1 MNDQEKEIIRMFE
14 AKLKEK
20 YVTDTREEIIS
31 FLDKFIVNMVLIG
44 YSDEL
49 LRCLFD
55 VRQAVVLGKE
65 IQKEMEETDNE

>member
-1 MNDQEKEIIRMFE
+1 MTNKEKEIIRMFE

-44 YSDEL
+44 YSDEFIEKL
-49 LRCLFD
+49 LFIRYNYINGTGGNNND
-55 VRQAVVLGKE
+55 
-65 IQKEMEETDNE
+65 

>member
-20 YVTDTREEIIS
+20 YVTDACEEIIS

-44 YSDEL
+44 YSDEFIEKL
-49 LRCLFD
+49 LFIRYNYINVTGGNNND
-55 VRQAVVLGKE
+55 
-65 IQKEMEETDNE
+65 

>member
-31 FLDKFIVNMVLIG
+31 FLDKFLVNMVLMG
-44 YSDEL
+44 YSDEFIEE
-49 LRCLFD
+49 LFFIRYNYINTTGGNNND
-55 VRQAVVLGKE
+55 
-65 IQKEMEETDNE
+65 

>member
-44 YSDEL
+44 YSDEFIEKL
-49 LRCLFD
+49 LFIRYNYINMAGGNNND
-55 VRQAVVLGKE
+55 
-65 IQKEMEETDNE
+65 

>member
-44 YSDEL
+44 YSDEFIEE
-49 LRCLFD
+49 LFFIRYNYINGTGGNNND
-55 VRQAVVLGKE
+55 
-65 IQKEMEETDNE
+65 

>member
-31 FLDKFIVNMVLIG
+31 FLDKFLVNMVLMG
-44 YSDEL
+44 YSDEFIEKL
-49 LRCLFD
+49 LFIRYNYINATGGNNND
-55 VRQAVVLGKE
+55 
-65 IQKEMEETDNE
+65 